1 MEPSMSPIT
10 KEAVWAALRDNVPKI
25 AEAYDKRYAD
35 EIKDLVED
43 LADTYNE
50 LYQVINRPDQDKIPD
65 NEFQAFAL
73 CWTGLNTLL
82 AALNLFRAGYPR
94 EPHMLT
100 RNALEI
106 FATAYDIAANKDR
119 FVTLTQTPEKFHSTD
134 SIKEVKKVH
143 PIVAKFY
150 GGLSEKYT
158 HVSVLH
164 LMPHKSSTPLCIG
177 GLYDSKEQETVAMGL
192 MMLVSS
198 AEVCSVITE
207 HLLARYIKPL
217 RYWKLSETREGM
229 LEFVPGGKRGQILIQ
244 RMKKY
249 LTALESK
256 EESA

>member
-1 MEPSMSPIT
+1 MPPIT
-10 KEAVWAALRDNVPKI
+10 KDNVWAALDDQVLKI

-35 EIKDLVED
+35 ELNDLVED

-65 NEFQAFAL
+65 NEFHAFAL

-82 AALNLFRAGYPR
+82 AALSLFRTGYPR

-106 FATAYDIAANKDR
+106 FATAYDISANKNR
-119 FVTLTQTPEKFHSTD
+119 FVVLTKTPGKFDSTY

-143 PIVAKFY
+143 PIVAQFY
-150 GGLSEKYT
+150 GALSDKYT

-164 LMPHKSSTPLCIG
+164 LMPHKSTNPLCVG
-177 GLYDSKEQETVAMGL
+177 GLYDPEEQETVAMGL
-192 MMLVSS
+192 MMLISS
-198 AEVCSVITE
+198 IEVCIVITE

-217 RYWKLSETREGM
+217 RYWKLSEEQEGM
-229 LEFVPGGKRGQILIQ
+229 LEFVPGGRRGKVLIQ
-244 RMKKY
+244 RMEKY
-249 LTALESK
+249 LMALKSK
-256 EESA
+256 EESV